1 MAIYSTERE
10 VVTAG
15 NKVLLQ
21 VDVNYSSNQLTYF
34 HGRQSRATNDMVGK
48 PY

>member
-1 MAIYSTERE
+1 MTIKSSKKE

-34 HGRQSRATNDMVGK
+34 HGRQSRVTNDMVGK